1 LDSAEISAQLR
12 PIRPPAG
19 RDLSGKNATQQR
31 LQSPA
36 RGISLGRVHAPQDTL
51 RISFKGYRASGLLL

>member
-1 LDSAEISAQLR
+1 M
-12 PIRPPAG
+12 
-19 RDLSGKNATQQR
+19 SGKNATQQR